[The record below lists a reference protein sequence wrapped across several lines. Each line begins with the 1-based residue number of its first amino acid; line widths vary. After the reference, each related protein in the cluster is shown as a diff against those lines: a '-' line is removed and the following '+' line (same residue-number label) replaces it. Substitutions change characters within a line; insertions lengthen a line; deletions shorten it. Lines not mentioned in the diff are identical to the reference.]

1 MEFEDFEFS
10 DDEFAKDNQLT
21 IVDSARVMLL
31 DNIEK
36 AVKSCRKNLQFNE
49 ATDFQSN
56 LNIISKNISAMLSLN
71 DIDSNLPENEVQ
83 ERIDKVIQMSTELT
97 FSNIDTIIKDH
108 NDDDNDTS
116 QLDGL
121 DEDTDETDW

>member
-36 AVKSCRKNLQFNE
+36 AIKSCRQNLQFNE

-71 DIDSNLPENEVQ
+71 EIDSNLPENEVQ

-108 NDDDNDTS
+108 NDDDDDTS
-116 QLDGL
+116 QLDDL